1 MSAND
6 LTPEAVSQPA
16 VERLDRSQFIART
29 YMHFLGAL
37 LLFGAIEYGLFST
50 PYAEQ
55 LALLMLQ
62 GSWLVILG
70 AFIIVSWIASSV
82 AHRVEST
89 GAQYLALGGFVLAES
104 IIFVPMFYLAMMIGP
119 ELIEKAVLITLAA
132 FVALTAVV
140 MITGR
145 DFTFLRSFL
154 LWAGVVALGTIALG
168 VVAGFELGTYFSM
181 AMIGLAGAS
190 ILYDTSKIMRSY
202 PDDRYIAAALELF
215 ASFALMLWYVLRLLL
230 SRR

>member
-6 LTPEAVSQPA
+6 LTPEAMSQPVA
-16 VERLDRSQFIART
+16 ERLDRSQFITRT
-29 YMHFLGAL
+29 YMHFLGAI
-37 LLFGAIEYGLFST
+37 LLFGAIEYALFRT

-55 LALLMLQ
+55 LAMVMLQ
-62 GSWLVILG
+62 GSWLIVLG

-82 AHRVEST
+82 AHQVEST
-89 GAQYLALGGFVLAES
+89 GAQYLALGGFVLAEA
-104 IIFVPMFYLAMMIGP
+104 IIFVPMFYIAMAVGP

-145 DFTFLRSFL
+145 DFTFLKSFL
-154 LWAGVVALGTIALG
+154 MWAGLVALGTIVLG
-168 VVAGFELGTYFSM
+168 IAAGFELGTYFSM

-202 PDDRYIAAALELF
+202 PDDRYVAAALQLF